1 MSVAVRWRGFTGML
15 ISDFF
20 FKAEKEFFLKK
31 NLFVL
36 LIFIFSFYQASA
48 EETQGSGPNDARQ
61 ADITVSVTAARTE
74 KADMEVPSAVTVIT
88 AEQLENRTIPEAIS
102 LFAGIDFRSFNG
114 SSSSSQPSSRGFTE
128 NGQGRV
134 LILYDG
140 VRLNNPDM
148 SAFNWLTVPGGKI
161 ERIEVVKGGAS
172 SLYGDFAVASVINI
186 ITEKGENGFSLDTSL
201 EGGSSG
207 SSEKSIDASVGGDVF
222 SLRVSALDSR
232 TEGFRERT
240 GAETVSFSSGLE
252 WRAGDRLK
260 TLLHISSGSEKHEM
274 PGGLTEE
281 QYKDDPYEAVNLYDE
296 AKTDSSLIRLSGTCD
311 ITDSTAVSL
320 AAGLSSRNTATDMA
334 SWFSYSDTE
343 LDSVSVNP
351 SVILEFPG
359 IMYGM
364 SLNSGAD
371 LYFDSVDVK
380 RYSDLNRTAETFSGE
395 GEKNSLGIYSR
406 GEVFL
411 SDKLIF
417 TLSGR
422 YDSAVYRFDFG
433 TDKDSKT
440 HDSLVW
446 GSGLNYLFGKSGK
459 VYVKYEKLFRYPLLD
474 EQIIYSGYGSDGFT
488 ENLDPEK
495 GDSFDAGFQSD
506 AGEYLSIGVNG
517 FYLFMEDE
525 IAYNLLTGQNENLQK
540 TIHLGA
546 ESFAE
551 VKLFDSFTITGTY
564 NYTIAKFAAGDD
576 KDNDIPVVP
585 RHRFSIVPEVRISGM
600 ARLYSE
606 IIYSGSYY
614 RGGDTA
620 NDLDKID
627 GYLLLNA
634 GAEINKKAGRADI
647 AVYGKVKNAADKKYA
662 QLVYYSDYYP
672 GNGREI
678 EFGISCS
685 Y

>member
-1 MSVAVRWRGFTGML
+1 ML

-31 NLFVL
+31 NLIIL
-36 LIFIFSFYQASA
+36 LILVFSLSSALA
-48 EETQGSGPNDARQ
+48 EETQGSGPTDEPQ

-74 KADMEVPSAVTVIT
+74 KADIEVPSAVTVIT
-88 AEQLENRTIPEAIS
+88 EEQLENRTIPEAIS
-102 LFAGIDFRSFNG
+102 IFAGIDFRSFNG

-148 SAFNWLTVPGGKI
+148 SAFNWLTIPGGKI

-186 ITEKGENGFSLDTSL
+186 ISEKGENGFSLDSSL
-201 EGGSSG
+201 KGGISNF
-207 SSEKSIDASVGGDVF
+207 SEKSIDASIGGDVF

-240 GAETVSFSSGLE
+240 GSEVVSFSSVIGAE
-252 WRAGDRLK
+252 AGDKLK
-260 TLLHISSGSEKHEM
+260 GSLHFSSGSEMYEM

-296 AKTDSSLIRLSGTCD
+296 AQTDSSLIRVSGSYD
-311 ITDSTAVSL
+311 ITDNTAFSL
-320 AAGLSSRNTATDMA
+320 AAGISSRDTATDMA
-334 SWFSYSDTE
+334 SWFSYTDTE
-343 LDSVSVNP
+343 LDSVTVNP
-351 SVILEFPG
+351 SVLLDFPG

-364 SLNSGAD
+364 SINTGAD
-371 LYFDSVDVK
+371 LYFDTIDVK
-380 RYSDLNRTAETFSGE
+380 RYSDLNRTTETFSGD
-395 GEKNSLGIYSR
+395 GEKNSFGIYSR

-411 SDKLIF
+411 SDKVIF

-433 TDKDSKT
+433 SDKDS
-440 HDSLVW
+440 SNYYSFVW
-446 GSGLNYLFGKSGK
+446 GSGLNYLIAKSGK
-459 VYVKYEKLFRYPLLD
+459 VYVKYEKIFRYPLLD
-474 EQIIYSGYGSDGFT
+474 EQIVYSGYGSDGFT
-488 ENLDPEK
+488 KNLDPEK
-495 GDSFDAGFQSD
+495 GDSFDIGFQIG
-506 AGEYLSIGVNG
+506 AGEYILTGING
-517 FYLFMEDE
+517 FYMIMDDE
-525 IAYNLLTGQNENLQK
+525 IAYNSISGQNENYQK
-540 TIHLGA
+540 TLRYGA
-546 ESFAE
+546 ETFAALKP
-551 VKLFDSFTITGTY
+551 VDYFTITGTY
-564 NYTIAKFAAGDD
+564 NFTIAEFADGDD

-620 NDLDKID
+620 NDLDEID

-634 GAEINKKAGRADI
+634 GAEITKKAGWADI
-647 AVYGKVKNAADKKYA
+647 AVYGRIKNAADKKYA
-662 QLVYYSDYYP
+662 QLVYYTDYYP

>member
-1 MSVAVRWRGFTGML
+1 ML

-31 NLFVL
+31 NLIIA
-36 LIFIFSFYQASA
+36 LIFTFSFYSAMA
-48 EETQGSGPNDARQ
+48 EESEGSGLKEAPR
-61 ADITVSVTAARTE
+61 ADITVSVSAARTE
-74 KADMEVPSAVTVIT
+74 KADLEVPSAVTVIT
-88 AEQLENRTIPEAIS
+88 AQQLENRTIPEAIS

-148 SAFNWLTVPGGKI
+148 SAFNWLTIPGGKI

-186 ITEKGENGFSLDTSL
+186 IPEKGENGFSLDSAL
-201 EGGSSG
+201 KGGSSEF
-207 SSEKSIDASVGGDVF
+207 SEKSISSSIGGDAL

-232 TEGFRERT
+232 TGGYRERT
-240 GAETVSFSSGLE
+240 GTEVVSFSADLE
-252 WRAGDRLK
+252 AKADDRLK
-260 TLLHISSGSEKHEM
+260 GLLHLSSGSEKHEM

-296 AKTDSSLIRLSGTCD
+296 AETDSSLIRLSGSYD
-311 ITDSTAVSL
+311 ITDNTAVSL
-320 AAGLSSRNTATDMA
+320 AAGISSRDTATDMA
-334 SWFSYSDTE
+334 SWFSYTDTK

-351 SVILEFPG
+351 SVLLDFPG

-364 SLNSGAD
+364 SINTGAD
-371 LYFDSVDVK
+371 LYFDTIDVK
-380 RYSDLNRTAETFSGE
+380 RYSDLNRTAETFSGD
-395 GEKNSLGIYSR
+395 GEKNSFGIYSR

-411 SDKLIF
+411 SDKVIF

-433 TDKDSKT
+433 PDKDS
-440 HDSLVW
+440 SNYYSFVW
-446 GSGLNYLFGKSGK
+446 GSGLNYLSGKSGK
-459 VYVKYEKLFRYPLLD
+459 VYVKYEKIFRYPLLD
-474 EQIIYSGYGSDGFT
+474 EQIVYSGYGSDGFT
-488 ENLDPEK
+488 KNLDPEK
-495 GDSFDAGFQSD
+495 GDSFDAGFQTG
-506 AGEYLSIGVNG
+506 AGEYLSIGFNG
-517 FYLFMEDE
+517 FYLLMDDE
-525 IAYNLLTGQNENLQK
+525 IAYNLITDQNENLQK
-540 TIHLGA
+540 TIHLGV
-546 ESFAE
+546 ESFAA
-551 VKLFDSFTITGTY
+551 VKLFDNFTITGTY
-564 NYTIAKFAAGDD
+564 NYTIAKFAGGDD
-576 KDNDIPVVP
+576 KDNDIPIVP
-585 RHRFSIVPEVRISGM
+585 GHRFSILPEVRISGM
-600 ARLYSE
+600 ARIYSE

-627 GYLLLNA
+627 GYLLFNA
-634 GAEINKKAGRADI
+634 GAGITKKTGMADI
-647 AVYGKVKNAADKKYA
+647 AVYGKIKNAADKKYA
-662 QLVYYSDYYP
+662 QLVYYTDYYP